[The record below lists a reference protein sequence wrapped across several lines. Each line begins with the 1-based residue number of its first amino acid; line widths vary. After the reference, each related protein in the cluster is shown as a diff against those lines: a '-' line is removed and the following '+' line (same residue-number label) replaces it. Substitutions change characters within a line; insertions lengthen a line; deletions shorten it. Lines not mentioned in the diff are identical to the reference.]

1 MRRLLSLCLAALLL
15 LSVGL
20 PASTAPSPPNVA
32 QAVDLGITVTGG
44 SSSAAKQQDILVSKG
59 AKGEN
64 SKPAIAEN
72 PNNGDLFVVWTRFVR
87 SSLQSEVWGAL
98 LKRKRSGKYKKK
110 PRARLFWSERRFG
123 FTQRASVAWI
133 EANREFLVVWA
144 QSSPGTNGDIVARP
158 ASAKTGKPIGKLR
171 TLVSDGRINNVPIIT
186 AAFADGTQNTQA
198 FFTSGPAGSL
208 VRALVRADLS
218 DSYEVD
224 ALTTLVE
231 EGTVHSVINGVVLI
245 APSPTSRSGASS
257 LTGSCVATIVTE
269 TSVEDSVPE
278 AIVRLFLDEE
288 ETFKHEFGEDTLAIG
303 VYLTHDQRVFE
314 FRLVSFAKDLTTG
327 RLLVY
332 VTDGRIRTC
341 ELEVGVNTGTPA
353 VGLLLMAPFLPN
365 TLRISRRPS
374 ASSGNRGASLAY
386 IVASENDGKT
396 YWQLIDEDP
405 DVIGTRD
412 LLFDH
417 RNTLTS
423 MTGIDLGF
431 AASESRSS
439 QARQKSNSVLV
450 WTKSV
455 GKDFDQEIRAHVFYL
470 KPLE

>member
-171 TLVSDGRINNVPIIT
+171 TFVSDGRINNVPIIT
-186 AAFADGTQNTQA
+186 AAFADGTQNTQT

-224 ALTTLVE
+224 ALTTLGE

-278 AIVRLFLDEE
+278 AIVRLFSGEG
-288 ETFKHEFGEDTLAIG
+288 ETWKYEFGKNTIGIG
-303 VYLTHDQRVFE
+303 VKVKASDGLFE
-314 FRLVSFAKDLTTG
+314 LWAVAKDLTTR
-327 RLLVY
+327 RLLFI
-332 VTDGRIRTC
+332 GAIG
-341 ELEVGVNTGTPA
+341 EVFA
-353 VGLLLMAPFLPN
+353 CSVGLINPDVGTSSFTEHELFFLPA
-365 TLRISRRPS
+365 RIEIARRPS
-374 ASSGNRGASLAY
+374 ASSGNRGASSAY
-386 IVASENDGKT
+386 VVFSENDGKT
-396 YWQLIDEDP
+396 YWQIIDEDL
-405 DVIGTRD
+405 DLIGTRD

-423 MTGIDLGF
+423 VTGIDLGF

-439 QARQKSNSVLV
+439 QARRKSNSVLV

-455 GKDFDQEIRAHVFYL
+455 GKDFDQEIRAHLFYL